1 MSLPFHRKYRPTTIS
16 GYIGN
21 EKLKES
27 VMSTLRNGN
36 RPQVMLF
43 YGDSGC
49 GKAQP
54 LDSLVLTTSGYKKM
68 GDIKVGDEV
77 FTHKGNRGRV
87 SGIYPQGV
95 RPIYRITLS
104 DRTYIDVSDEHLNC
118 VHLYNTR
125 KKQREDYVLTTTKLI
140 EMFNTSRYK
149 LRFDVPSV
157 DWKFKEVELDPYL
170 LGALIGDG
178 SLSGDNL
185 GFSNSESDI
194 ISKVDSILRSKY
206 HYHLSYVE
214 NGKYDYRISNLYKAK
229 YIFKYKGETYFGCD
243 AMKEKL
249 ISEGYPSFDSTTLIN
264 ISKGVAYSTLNKFPK
279 LRNTI
284 DVQIN
289 ENFNDSYFRDS
300 IKSLGLNCKSTEKF
314 IPKDYLYNSRDI
326 RIALLQGLFDTDGS
340 VSKNGLAEFSTSSK
354 QLSDDFAFL
363 VRSLGIR
370 DTISEKKTAYKDKNG
385 DYVECKVSYR
395 HFLKVPN
402 DTIFFTSEKHM
413 SRYNKKQ
420 HEPIRNIEFIEYIGD
435 QECQCIMVDHEDHTY
450 ISDYFIPTHNT
461 TIARLIAKEYLCT
474 DRDNEKGAC
483 GVCYNCQAVDD
494 YIHTGDTSNL
504 TSIKE
509 IDIASDNG
517 KRDLDAVVEDMMIPS
532 FEWKIYILDECH
544 EATSGAQ
551 NRLLKIVEE
560 PPENVLIIFCTTNP
574 EKMIPTLVN
583 RCQIQLK
590 VTKPTVKE
598 LAGLSKHICQVEDVE
613 YDMKGLEF
621 IANRAEC
628 TIRSNLQYLQRVI
641 SEQGKADYSS
651 ATKVFEEVSNATII
665 KFFKALKS
673 HNVLSY
679 VTLLHKIKTSMDLR
693 VFLTELQQF
702 AKRGIY
708 VINGINL
715 DGVSDGDLVSY
726 RELFSDLGVA
736 KISFLLNKLL
746 SMNTDN
752 IEMELLVLGY
762 SGIDTVLHEEELDL
776 GLETIQSL
784 EGECS
789 KEQSQ
794 AVKVIKEEEAIK
806 TENGIKNADNLTQE
820 ASIDLIM
827 QQMGGIFADE

>member
-1 MSLPFHRKYRPTTIS
+1 MADEMNLPFHRKYRPTTIS

-27 VMSTLRNGN
+27 VINTLRNGN

-54 LDSLVLTTSGYKKM
+54 LDSLVLTAEGYKRM
-68 GDIKVGDEV
+68 GDIEVGDEV
-77 FTHKGNRGRV
+77 FTHKGNKGRV

-95 RPIYRITLS
+95 RPIYRILLS
-104 DRTYIDVSDEHLNC
+104 DDTYIFVSDEHLNL
-118 VHLYNTR
+118 VWGSDKT
-125 KKQREDYVLTTTKLI
+125 EPEVLTTMQLIEKVKDVDCYILRQSLSKYSNFNIYSDKLI
-140 EMFNTSRYK
+140 
-149 LRFDVPSV
+149 
-157 DWKFKEVELDPYL
+157 
-170 LGALIGDG
+170 IIH
-178 SLSGDNL
+178 
-185 GFSNSESDI
+185 SEAKI
-194 ISKVDSILRSKY
+194 ISVE
-206 HYHLSYVE
+206 YV
-214 NGKYDYRISNLYKAK
+214 
-229 YIFKYKGETYFGCD
+229 
-243 AMKEKL
+243 
-249 ISEGYPSFDSTTLIN
+249 
-264 ISKGVAYSTLNKFPK
+264 
-279 LRNTI
+279 
-284 DVQIN
+284 
-289 ENFNDSYFRDS
+289 
-300 IKSLGLNCKSTEKF
+300 
-314 IPKDYLYNSRDI
+314 
-326 RIALLQGLFDTDGS
+326 
-340 VSKNGLAEFSTSSK
+340 
-354 QLSDDFAFL
+354 
-363 VRSLGIR
+363 
-370 DTISEKKTAYKDKNG
+370 
-385 DYVECKVSYR
+385 
-395 HFLKVPN
+395 
-402 DTIFFTSEKHM
+402 
-413 SRYNKKQ
+413 
-420 HEPIRNIEFIEYIGD
+420 GD
-435 QECQCIMVDHEDHTY
+435 QDCQCIMVDHPDHTY

-474 DRDNEKGAC
+474 ERDNEKGAC

-590 VTKPTVKE
+590 VSKPTVKE
-598 LAGLSKHICQVEDVE
+598 LAGLSRHICQVEEVE

-641 SEQGKADYSS
+641 SEQGKANYDS
-651 ATKVFEEVSNATII
+651 ATKVFEEVSNVTII

-762 SGIDTVLHEEELDL
+762 SGIDTVLHEHEEGLDL

-820 ASIDLIM
+820 ASIDMIM

>member
-1 MSLPFHRKYRPTTIS
+1 MADEMSLPFHRKYRPTTIS

-49 GKAQP
+49 GK
-54 LDSLVLTTSGYKKM
+54 
-68 GDIKVGDEV
+68 
-77 FTHKGNRGRV
+77 
-87 SGIYPQGV
+87 
-95 RPIYRITLS
+95 
-104 DRTYIDVSDEHLNC
+104 
-118 VHLYNTR
+118 
-125 KKQREDYVLTTTKLI
+125 
-140 EMFNTSRYK
+140 
-149 LRFDVPSV
+149 
-157 DWKFKEVELDPYL
+157 
-170 LGALIGDG
+170 
-178 SLSGDNL
+178 
-185 GFSNSESDI
+185 
-194 ISKVDSILRSKY
+194 
-206 HYHLSYVE
+206 
-214 NGKYDYRISNLYKAK
+214 
-229 YIFKYKGETYFGCD
+229 
-243 AMKEKL
+243 
-249 ISEGYPSFDSTTLIN
+249 
-264 ISKGVAYSTLNKFPK
+264 
-279 LRNTI
+279 
-284 DVQIN
+284 
-289 ENFNDSYFRDS
+289 
-300 IKSLGLNCKSTEKF
+300 
-314 IPKDYLYNSRDI
+314 
-326 RIALLQGLFDTDGS
+326 
-340 VSKNGLAEFSTSSK
+340 
-354 QLSDDFAFL
+354 
-363 VRSLGIR
+363 
-370 DTISEKKTAYKDKNG
+370 
-385 DYVECKVSYR
+385 
-395 HFLKVPN
+395 
-402 DTIFFTSEKHM
+402 
-413 SRYNKKQ
+413 
-420 HEPIRNIEFIEYIGD
+420 
-435 QECQCIMVDHEDHTY
+435 
-450 ISDYFIPTHNT
+450 T

-474 DRDNEKGAC
+474 DRDNDKGAC

-517 KRDLDAVVEDMMIPS
+517 KRDLDAIVEDMMIPS

-702 AKRGIY
+702 VKRGIY

-726 RELFSDLGVA
+726 RDLFRDLGVV

>member
-1 MSLPFHRKYRPTTIS
+1 MADEMNLPFHRKYRPTTIS

-27 VMSTLRNGN
+27 IMSTLRNGN

-68 GDIKVGDEV
+68 GDIKIGDEV

-95 RPIYRITLS
+95 RPIYRILLS
-104 DRTYIDVSDEHLNC
+104 DNTYILVSDEHLNL
-118 VHLYNTR
+118 VWDSD
-125 KKQREDYVLTTTKLI
+125 KAEPEVLTTIKLLEKI
-140 EMFNTSRYK
+140 KNVGCYILRQNLSKYK
-149 LRFDVPSV
+149 
-157 DWKFKEVELDPYL
+157 Y
-170 LGALIGDG
+170 
-178 SLSGDNL
+178 
-185 GFSNSESDI
+185 FSIYSDKLFVHLEAKI
-194 ISKVDSILRSKY
+194 ISV
-206 HYHLSYVE
+206 
-214 NGKYDYRISNLYKAK
+214 
-229 YIFKYKGETYFGCD
+229 
-243 AMKEKL
+243 
-249 ISEGYPSFDSTTLIN
+249 
-264 ISKGVAYSTLNKFPK
+264 
-279 LRNTI
+279 
-284 DVQIN
+284 
-289 ENFNDSYFRDS
+289 
-300 IKSLGLNCKSTEKF
+300 
-314 IPKDYLYNSRDI
+314 
-326 RIALLQGLFDTDGS
+326 
-340 VSKNGLAEFSTSSK
+340 
-354 QLSDDFAFL
+354 
-363 VRSLGIR
+363 
-370 DTISEKKTAYKDKNG
+370 
-385 DYVECKVSYR
+385 
-395 HFLKVPN
+395 
-402 DTIFFTSEKHM
+402 
-413 SRYNKKQ
+413 
-420 HEPIRNIEFIEYIGD
+420 EYIGD

-474 DRDNEKGAC
+474 ERDNEKGAC

-504 TSIKE
+504 SSIKE

-641 SEQGKADYSS
+641 SEQGKADYNS
-651 ATKVFEEVSNATII
+651 ATRVFEEVSNTTII

-702 AKRGIY
+702 VKRGIY

>member
-68 GDIKVGDEV
+68 GDIKIGDEV
-77 FTHKGNRGRV
+77 FTHKGNSGRV

-118 VHLYNTR
+118 VYYIEDDKRTDLVVNTLELVGLYNKCNYNLCIDT
-125 KKQREDYVLTTTKLI
+125 
-140 EMFNTSRYK
+140 
-149 LRFDVPSV
+149 PSV
-157 DWKFKEVELDPYL
+157 DWCNSIEDTTRFGINGIPKDL
-170 LGALIGDG
+170 L
-178 SLSGDNL
+178 
-185 GFSNSESDI
+185 FSNKDTRMR
-194 ISKVDSILRSKY
+194 L
-206 HYHLSYVE
+206 L
-214 NGKYDYRISNLYKAK
+214 NNLYK
-229 YIFKYKGETYFGCD
+229 YY
-243 AMKEKL
+243 
-249 ISEGYPSFDSTTLIN
+249 
-264 ISKGVAYSTLNKFPK
+264 GVVVDGKVEL
-279 LRNTI
+279 
-284 DVQIN
+284 
-289 ENFNDSYFRDS
+289 NFNA
-300 IKSLGLNCKSTEKF
+300 IHGKK
-314 IPKDYLYNSRDI
+314 
-326 RIALLQGLFDTDGS
+326 
-340 VSKNGLAEFSTSSK
+340 
-354 QLSDDFAFL
+354 LSDDVAFL
-363 VRSLGIR
+363 LRSLGIVDIFHEVPDLGYTHR
-370 DTISEKKTAYKDKNG
+370 LESNIRASSNNVLIFDDSL
-385 DYVECKVSYR
+385 SY
-395 HFLKVPN
+395 
-402 DTIFFTSEKHM
+402 I
-413 SRYNKKQ
+413 RY
-420 HEPIRNIEFIEYIGD
+420 IESIERIDD
-435 QECQCIMVDHEDHTY
+435 QECQCIMIDHPDHTY

-474 DRDNEKGAC
+474 ERDNEKGAC

-702 AKRGIY
+702 VKRGIY

-726 RELFSDLGVA
+726 RDLFSDLGVA

>member
-1 MSLPFHRKYRPTTIS
+1 MNLPFHRKYRPTTIS

-68 GDIKVGDEV
+68 GDIKIGDEV
-77 FTHKGNRGRV
+77 FTHKGNSGRV

-95 RPIYRITLS
+95 RPMYRIYL
-104 DRTYIDVSDEHLNC
+104 DDNTYIAVSDEHLNLVWGSERK
-118 VHLYNTR
+118 VHYIG
-125 KKQREDYVLTTTKLI
+125 EDFNELEVTDILDSEPQVITTMDLI
-140 EMFNTSRYK
+140 EQIKTGTYYIRRN
-149 LRFDVPSV
+149 
-157 DWKFKEVELDPYL
+157 
-170 LGALIGDG
+170 
-178 SLSGDNL
+178 N
-185 GFSNSESDI
+185 
-194 ISKVDSILRSKY
+194 
-206 HYHLSYVE
+206 LSYFCDKF
-214 NGKYDYRISNLYKAK
+214 GSFYDADDD
-229 YIFKYKGETYFGCD
+229 GATYFNPCTN
-243 AMKEKL
+243 AR
-249 ISEGYPSFDSTTLIN
+249 I
-264 ISKGVAYSTLNKFPK
+264 
-279 LRNTI
+279 
-284 DVQIN
+284 
-289 ENFNDSYFRDS
+289 
-300 IKSLGLNCKSTEKF
+300 
-314 IPKDYLYNSRDI
+314 LY
-326 RIALLQGLFDTDGS
+326 
-340 VSKNGLAEFSTSSK
+340 
-354 QLSDDFAFL
+354 
-363 VRSLGIR
+363 
-370 DTISEKKTAYKDKNG
+370 
-385 DYVECKVSYR
+385 
-395 HFLKVPN
+395 
-402 DTIFFTSEKHM
+402 
-413 SRYNKKQ
+413 
-420 HEPIRNIEFIEYIGD
+420 IERVDD
-435 QECQCIMVDHEDHTY
+435 QECQCIMVDHPDHTY

-474 DRDNEKGAC
+474 ERDNEKGAC

-702 AKRGIY
+702 VKRGIY

-726 RELFSDLGVA
+726 RDLFSDLGVV

>member
-1 MSLPFHRKYRPTTIS
+1 MADEMSLPFHRKYRPTTIS

-36 RPQVMLF
+36 KPQVMLF

-118 VHLYNTR
+118 VYYIEDDKRTDLVVNTLELVGLHNKCNYNLCIDT
-125 KKQREDYVLTTTKLI
+125 
-140 EMFNTSRYK
+140 
-149 LRFDVPSV
+149 PSV
-157 DWKFKEVELDPYL
+157 DWC
-170 LGALIGDG
+170 
-178 SLSGDNL
+178 
-185 GFSNSESDI
+185 NSIEDTTRFGI
-194 ISKVDSILRSKY
+194 
-206 HYHLSYVE
+206 
-214 NGKYDYRISNLYKAK
+214 NG
-229 YIFKYKGETYFGCD
+229 
-243 AMKEKL
+243 
-249 ISEGYPSFDSTTLIN
+249 
-264 ISKGVAYSTLNKFPK
+264 
-279 LRNTI
+279 
-284 DVQIN
+284 
-289 ENFNDSYFRDS
+289 
-300 IKSLGLNCKSTEKF
+300 
-314 IPKDYLYNSRDI
+314 IPKD
-326 RIALLQGLFDTDGS
+326 LLFSNKDTRMRLLNNLFSYYGVVVDDKVELNFNAIHG
-340 VSKNGLAEFSTSSK
+340 KK
-354 QLSDDFAFL
+354 LSDDVAFL
-363 VRSLGIR
+363 LRSLGIVDILHEIPDLGYTHR
-370 DTISEKKTAYKDKNG
+370 LESNIR
-385 DYVECKVSYR
+385 VSSNNV
-395 HFLKVPN
+395 L
-402 DTIFFTSEKHM
+402 IFDDSL
-413 SRYNKKQ
+413 SYIRY
-420 HEPIRNIEFIEYIGD
+420 IESIEHIDD
-435 QECQCIMVDHEDHTY
+435 QECQCIMVDHPDHTY

-474 DRDNEKGAC
+474 ERDNDKGAC

-517 KRDLDAVVEDMMIPS
+517 KRDLDAIVEDMMIPS

-641 SEQGKADYSS
+641 NEQGKADYNS

-702 AKRGIY
+702 VKRGIY

-726 RELFSDLGVA
+726 RELFSDLGVE

-746 SMNTDN
+746 SMNNN

-762 SGIDTVLHEEELDL
+762 SGIDTVLHHEEELDL

>member
-1 MSLPFHRKYRPTTIS
+1 MADEMNLPFHRKYRPTTIS

-27 VMSTLRNGN
+27 IMSTLRNGN

-68 GDIKVGDEV
+68 GDIKIGDEV

-95 RPIYRITLS
+95 RPIYRILLS
-104 DRTYIDVSDEHLNC
+104 DNTYILVSDEHLNL
-118 VHLYNTR
+118 VWGSD
-125 KKQREDYVLTTTKLI
+125 KAEPEVLTTIKLLEKI
-140 EMFNTSRYK
+140 KNVDCYILRQNLSKYK
-149 LRFDVPSV
+149 
-157 DWKFKEVELDPYL
+157 Y
-170 LGALIGDG
+170 
-178 SLSGDNL
+178 
-185 GFSNSESDI
+185 FSIYSDKLFVHLEAKI
-194 ISKVDSILRSKY
+194 ISV
-206 HYHLSYVE
+206 
-214 NGKYDYRISNLYKAK
+214 
-229 YIFKYKGETYFGCD
+229 
-243 AMKEKL
+243 
-249 ISEGYPSFDSTTLIN
+249 
-264 ISKGVAYSTLNKFPK
+264 
-279 LRNTI
+279 
-284 DVQIN
+284 
-289 ENFNDSYFRDS
+289 
-300 IKSLGLNCKSTEKF
+300 
-314 IPKDYLYNSRDI
+314 
-326 RIALLQGLFDTDGS
+326 
-340 VSKNGLAEFSTSSK
+340 
-354 QLSDDFAFL
+354 
-363 VRSLGIR
+363 
-370 DTISEKKTAYKDKNG
+370 
-385 DYVECKVSYR
+385 
-395 HFLKVPN
+395 
-402 DTIFFTSEKHM
+402 
-413 SRYNKKQ
+413 
-420 HEPIRNIEFIEYIGD
+420 EYIGD

-474 DRDNEKGAC
+474 ERDNEKGAC

-504 TSIKE
+504 SSIKE

-641 SEQGKADYSS
+641 SEQGKADYNS

-702 AKRGIY
+702 VKRGIY